1 MVSSVDL
8 VLLDNLTV
16 SYYERLFEISKS
28 SDSKVVS
35 ETLGSSHPEDRRA
48 RRSSLFEAAAV
59 LLQVLVSPLPDRGF
73 LLLLS
78 SVQMAAPAGT
88 TPAFL

>member
-59 LLQVLVSPLPDRGF
+59 FQVLVSPLPDRGF